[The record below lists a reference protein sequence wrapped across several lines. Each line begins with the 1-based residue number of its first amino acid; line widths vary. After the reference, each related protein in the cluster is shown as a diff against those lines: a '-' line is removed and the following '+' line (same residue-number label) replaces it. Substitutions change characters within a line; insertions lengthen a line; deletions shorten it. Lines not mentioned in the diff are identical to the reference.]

1 MPRRSQSIQRAS
13 YFHVMNRSVRRPAFF
28 TEPAYYRAFLSI
40 LNDALTQHPVR
51 LLAFSLM
58 PNHWHLVLGET
69 DTTTLS
75 RCLHWVSSTH
85 AIRLNRFR
93 PSVEEGPVS
102 QGRFTSMEIPAV
114 GDLVRVSRYVERDA
128 LQAGL
133 VRRAQDWPWC
143 SLAERLQETPRVPL
157 VNAPFLCSR
166 AWTDYV
172 NTTRPGDGPLD
183 NFAEPPSRFT

>member
-1 MPRRSQSIQRAS
+1 MPRRAQSSQRAS
-13 YFHVMNRSVRRPAFF
+13 YFHVLNRNVRRPAFF
-28 TEPAYYRAFLSI
+28 TEPADYRAFLSI
-40 LNDALTQHPVR
+40 LSEAVAQHPVR
-51 LLAFSLM
+51 LIAYSLM

-69 DTTTLS
+69 DPLTLS
-75 RCLHWVSSTH
+75 RCLHWVSSTQ
-85 AIRLNRFR
+85 
-93 PSVEEGPVS
+93 VS

-114 GDLVRVSRYVERDA
+114 GDLVRVSRYVEREA

-172 NTTRPGDGPLD
+172 NCARSGDSRLD
-183 NFAEPPSRFT
+183 HFAETPGRFA